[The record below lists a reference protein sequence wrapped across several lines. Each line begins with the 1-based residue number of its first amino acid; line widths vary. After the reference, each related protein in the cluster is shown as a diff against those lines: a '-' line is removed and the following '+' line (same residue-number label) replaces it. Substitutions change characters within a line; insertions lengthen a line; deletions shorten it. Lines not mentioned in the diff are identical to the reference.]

1 MPVSS
6 VSQEYPPLPGTL
18 QTKYNSTGNGEGGYG
33 TRPPSSVELLML
45 VSRHS
50 WSSRR
55 LPRSRTA
62 WHWPLATQ
70 TGSTWRR
77 PLLRAHV
84 DEAFVR
90 VVVFSTRLI
99 TTSGALLIGCPGR
112 FSVGVAFRSHLKT
125 PLWQGAG
132 SRNSCSTLGFIV
144 SRLPRATESRRQ
156 RLTRLGKDEVSGEWV
171 DEGQIG
177 PASHISALTG
187 RDAPEEEGVDGRDV
201 TPGVLSR
208 KASSRVWCCNPSAC

>member
-1 MPVSS
+1 MQRKKMREEEGRDRGRGAEFAAGKASRAWVKRPRWMGVGWYSSSTAGGLLVGWPVSS
-6 VSQEYPPLPGTL
+6 VSQEYPSLPGTL
-18 QTKYNSTGNGEGGYG
+18 QTKYNRTGNGEGGYG
-33 TRPPSSVELLML
+33 TRPPSSVELLMS

-62 WHWPLATQ
+62 WHWPLAAQ

-99 TTSGALLIGCPGR
+99 TTSGALLIGRSGR
-112 FSVGVAFRSHLKT
+112 LSVGVAFRYHLKT

-132 SRNSCSTLGFIV
+132 SRISWFNARIHCV
-144 SRLPRATESRRQ
+144 SSAESHR
-156 RLTRLGKDEVSGEWV
+156 E
-171 DEGQIG
+171 
-177 PASHISALTG
+177 
-187 RDAPEEEGVDGRDV
+187 
-201 TPGVLSR
+201 
-208 KASSRVWCCNPSAC
+208 PSATVNTSWQG

>member
-1 MPVSS
+1 MGVGWYSS
-6 VSQEYPPLPGTL
+6 STAGGLVGCPFQASRRNIRLSRGTL

-33 TRPPSSVELLML
+33 TRPPSSVELLMS

-62 WHWPLATQ
+62 WHWPLAAQ

-77 PLLRAHV
+77 PLLRAQV

-99 TTSGALLIGCPGR
+99 TTSGALLIGSSGW
-112 FSVGVAFRSHLKT
+112 FSVGVAFRYHLKT

-132 SRNSCSTLGFIV
+132 SRISCSTLGFIV

-156 RLTRLGKDEVSGEWV
+156 RLTLLGKDEVSG
-171 DEGQIG
+171 
-177 PASHISALTG
+177 
-187 RDAPEEEGVDGRDV
+187 DG
-201 TPGVLSR
+201 
-208 KASSRVWCCNPSAC
+208 